1 MGAVDK
7 SRSMAA
13 GSGCHGR
20 MLTPGADDVIA
31 ADVSSELERLLPVEM
46 AEQSVLTGLG
56 QSFIKGFGY
65 RIGTCAGG
73 DLRHAR

>member
-31 ADVSSELERLLPVEM
+31 ADVSSELERLLDDFPGIVDHPR
-46 AEQSVLTGLG
+46 V
-56 QSFIKGFGY
+56 
-65 RIGTCAGG
+65 AGRC
-73 DLRHAR
+73 L